1 VINIV
6 IWLLFGALAGWL
18 ASIVIR
24 ARHRL
29 PLNIAVGAV
38 GALIGG
44 VMFGDATL
52 GSDAFN
58 VGALLISF
66 IGALILLAFANMFGR
81 STVH

>member
-1 VINIV
+1 MINIV
-6 IWLLFGALAGWL
+6 IWLVFGALAGWL

-24 ARHRL
+24 ARQRL

-58 VGALLISF
+58 VGASLISLL
-66 IGALILLAFANMFGR
+66 GALVLLAIASMFSR